1 VRTAPP
7 DQAADKHLVSPAK
20 DVVDNNTFP
29 RPPDAAPDLASRAR
43 VMRGQNPGNG
53 ASAGQTAVGHLARE
67 LRLAAGLSERALA
80 RRSAVARSTVTRLE
94 HGQIR
99 PRRSLLSALAVGIDP
114 DRQKE
119 LREQLVAA
127 ASDDIAVESDGWRH
141 YRRRRLER
149 GILAGQVPMPSK
161 VADGIRFHRAADA
174 AWQAGMAILHRPGAL
189 DDNAALDEANRLLA
203 ESRALRDL
211 AGPPMTLYIG
221 GKTIRI
227 GWAFL

>member
-1 VRTAPP
+1 M
-7 DQAADKHLVSPAK
+7 S
-20 DVVDNNTFP
+20 
-29 RPPDAAPDLASRAR
+29 DAAPETASRAR

-127 ASDDIAVESDGWRH
+127 ADGDIAPESDGWRR

-149 GILAGQVPMPSK
+149 GILAGRVPMPSK
-161 VADGIRFHRAADA
+161 VADGIRFHRDADA

-189 DDNAALDEANRLLA
+189 DDARALDEANRLLA
-203 ESRALRDL
+203 ESRVLRDQ

-221 GKTIRI
+221 KVRI
-227 GWAFL
+227 TVGVGPP